1 MKRIRIGNDVRVNW
15 TISRSGLPEDF
26 SDASVLVQLLDAR
39 DRAVPI
45 QSSIAGNIISV
56 LYQGKDQKTVGRY
69 KLVLVENKGEA
80 SMATIDHAD
89 AFELVPE
96 SRMAAGCSCMDV
108 DLFSNIEAGIPG
120 TKGEDAKINGHNA
133 VEIVA
138 GENVEIH
145 QEGNVLTIG
154 ATGGGSKPYQSL
166 ARRDEYLYEI
176 TFAQLPDYIP
186 ANAAPIGGCT
196 SFVRNGRLYRNLDWK
211 YDDTPSFI
219 VRTKDFDG
227 MAFNSAVNDSSMSDT
242 ALGQLPY
249 MVVDGVN
256 RHGIMGSVHVLYND
270 FDWHGDGNIPLTK
283 VMYEILTRVTS
294 MQSIQSELSPIIG
307 DIATTPALDAAEYLL
322 QFVITDGV
330 TSYVLTPTSDGY
342 ELVDITANPK
352 LANFKW
358 VADAEVERDAV
369 NMQLR
374 PTGVER
380 WNLIGED
387 TELSDLRF
395 TKCYESADR
404 LSEFVGIDDTT
415 KDSTDAELTTV
426 YNLAHTAY
434 STRTRNG
441 QLWQTMHSVVY
452 GANGMENLWCQ
463 EKWDKDYVAQSGGGG
478 EQVNSDWEATSG
490 KAEILNKPF
499 YSKPGNKVFEINGET
514 AFLMDFNSNMYNWRY
529 GYHSMVLPWS
539 LNTDVTVTIDG
550 HTVNTQL
557 HSGIISDEWMM
568 PLIGNLEA
576 ARAML
581 CFFLSNSYESDI
593 PFTTDIFDIKALLEK
608 GEPLFMG
615 NFIPDGGVPFIVVN
629 TNVINVDSESSIT
642 IDINGHTQTVGIG
655 QSITGEDFEGLAFC
669 ILDSLILYPEIPAC
683 DVYLDGEV
691 NHLKCM
697 PSDLNGVFVSEG
709 PVLTTPL
716 YINELGG
723 SGFLPLFI
731 VQGIC
736 LLIADRNPTYVHS
749 VSVYSGD
756 VRTAYFE
763 SVVSFEE
770 CSDGVF
776 ESLILAEAFDK
787 NVYFASGDSLQ
798 RYVPEKKLLW
808 RESIGSREA
817 FGYKISTA
825 PQNLAFESLEFD
837 SPVSL
842 CSFTDTINRNPIA
855 IYECD
860 EKLLPSHSVVHER
873 QRAILD
879 DYAGVVRIEHPG
891 EAVLFGTHFRLGDI
905 PIVSYCGNFVDVLG
919 TDEDSFDG
927 NPYNGIV
934 FTPVD
939 RDTVIAKRMFGIND
953 ECTHMHLGTNLMPMT
968 FTTFVDDG
976 RNTPSRIK
984 IVSYKTTPPNIQYC
998 RDLDQYD
1005 EVLGEYVVRN
1015 NWVDLKFHK
1024 NADNQW
1030 ESEELAIFSKEV
1042 SVDGDNTIV
1051 KGDIS
1056 FRGENPNG
1064 LTEIVDGEHKTTRFV
1079 IEGECV
1085 VYGSPL
1091 TLLSA
1096 DLSVSSVPYAG
1107 FESLFEDCSG
1117 IVGAYFDLMC
1127 LSADS
1132 YAFYRMFKNSGLEFY
1147 SGGDFIVWIESEYCG
1162 DFAFAEMF
1170 EGSNITY
1177 LDSAPISCV
1186 NSAYRMLAN
1195 CVNLQYFCLNNIPMK
1210 DSYKEI
1216 AAGCSNLQEVYL
1228 YEDFINWCDGVGT
1241 KDWLKDTPTTGILY
1255 CSDRLGTDETIERGA
1270 DYCPEGWTVVNSNN
1284 N

>member
-1 MKRIRIGNDVRVNW
+1 M
-15 TISRSGLPEDF
+15 
-26 SDASVLVQLLDAR
+26 SVLVQLLDAR

-69 KLVLVENKGEA
+69 KLVLYENKGEA

-120 TKGEDAKINGHNA
+120 RDGEDAKINGHNA

-154 ATGGGSKPYQSL
+154 ATGGGGGAKPYKSI
-166 ARRDEYLYEI
+166 RRLGEYLYEM
-176 TFAQLPDYIP
+176 TFAQLPQYVP
-186 ANAAPIGGCT
+186 SNTAPVAGCT
-196 SFVRNGRLYRNLDWK
+196 SFVRDGRLYRNLDWM
-211 YDDTPSFI
+211 YDETPSFI
-219 VRTKDFDG
+219 VRTKDFEG

-256 RHGIMGSVHVLYND
+256 RYGIMGSVHVLYND
-270 FDWHGDGNIPLTK
+270 FDWHGNGSIPLTK
-283 VMYEILTRVTS
+283 ALYEILTRVTS
-294 MQSIQSELSPIIG
+294 MQSIQAELSPVIG
-307 DIATTPALDAAEYLL
+307 DLATTPALDEAEYLL

-330 TSYVLTPTSDGY
+330 TTYLLTPTSSGY
-342 ELVDITANPK
+342 ELVNITANPK
-352 LANFKW
+352 LTNFKW
-358 VADAEVERDAV
+358 VADAEVERDAA

-452 GANGMENLWCQ
+452 GENGMEHLWCQ
-463 EKWDKDYVAQSGGGG
+463 EKWDKDYVAQGGGG
-478 EQVNSDWEATSG
+478 GEFEQVNSDWEATSG
-490 KAEILNKPF
+490 KARILNKPF

-514 AFLMDFNSNMYNWRY
+514 AFLVTSGMENWIY

-539 LNTDVTVTIDG
+539 LNTEVTVTIDG
-550 HTVNTQL
+550 HTVNAKL
-557 HSGIISDEWMM
+557 HSGIIYYGGMM

-581 CFFLSNSYESDI
+581 YFTLSGMAGGMI
-593 PFTTDIFDIKALLEK
+593 PVATSLSGVKSLLEE

-615 NFIPDGGVPFIVVN
+615 NISLSGSGGGVPFIIVN
-629 TNVINVDSESSIT
+629 TNVIDIESESSIT
-642 IDINGHTQTVGIG
+642 ININGHTQTVGIE
-655 QSITGEDFEGLAFC
+655 QLNTEEDFEGIAFC

-691 NHLKCM
+691 WHLKCCPM
-697 PSDLNGVFVSEG
+697 DKGGPASEG
-709 PVLTTPL
+709 PVLTVP
-716 YINELGG
+716 I
-723 SGFLPLFI
+723 SGFDDIFEL
-731 VQGIC
+731 C
-736 LLIADRNPTYVHS
+736 LLGVCLDSVGIELLRVTHNPVASVRS
-749 VSVYSGD
+749 VSVYGGN
-756 VRTAYFE
+756 VRTAYFGNVFNYE
-763 SVVSFEE
+763 NDRGDYFEIMT
-770 CSDGVF
+770 V
-776 ESLILAEAFDK
+776 AEAFGRSAY
-787 NVYFASGDSLQ
+787 VAVGDSLW
-798 RYVPEKKLLW
+798 RYTPEMKVLW
-808 RESIGSREA
+808 MSEHGYNECYGYEIG
-817 FGYKISTA
+817 TA
-825 PQNLAFESLEFD
+825 PRKLAFESLELF
-837 SPVSL
+837 PYVSL
-842 CSFTDTINRNPIA
+842 CAFTDTVNRGSIA
-855 IYECD
+855 VYECD

-873 QRAILD
+873 QRAIFD
-879 DYAGVVRIEHPG
+879 DYAYAIRIEHPG
-891 EAVLFGTHFRLGDI
+891 EAVLFGCGFRISDM
-905 PIVSYCGNFVDVLG
+905 PAVFYCGNAVDVVG
-919 TDEDSFDG
+919 TDEDDYDG
-927 NPYNGIV
+927 DPYNGIV

-1030 ESEELAIFSKEV
+1030 ESEELSFFSKE
-1042 SVDGDNTIV
+1042 SSSGDGGGIV
-1051 KGDIS
+1051 KCNIS
-1056 FRGENPNG
+1056 FRGDNPNG
-1064 LTEIVDGEHKTTRFV
+1064 LTEIVNGEHKTTRFV

-1085 VYGSPL
+1085 AYGMPL
-1091 TLLSA
+1091 SLLSK
-1096 DLSVSSVPYAG
+1096 DFSVSSVPYAG

-1117 IVGAYFDLMC
+1117 IVGADFGFWC
-1127 LSADS
+1127 QNVGS
-1132 YAFYRMFKNSGLEFY
+1132 YACYRMFKNSGLEFY
-1147 SGGDFIVWIESEYCG
+1147 FNGDMIIWVDFGYCG
-1162 DFAFAEMF
+1162 EFAFAEMF
-1170 EGSNITY
+1170 EGSNLVELYPT
-1177 LDSAPISCV
+1177 PIAGR
-1186 NSAYRMLAN
+1186 NSAYRMLAD
-1195 CVNLQYFCLNNIPMK
+1195 CDNLQCFYLSEPPRE

-1216 AAGCSNLQEVYL
+1216 AAGCGNLQEVCL
-1228 YEDFINWCDGVGT
+1228 VGDFTDWKDGIGT
-1241 KDWLKDTPTTGILY
+1241 KDWLKDTPSTGTLY
-1255 CSDRLGTDETIERGA
+1255 CSEELGTDETIERGA
-1270 DYCPEGWTVVNSNN
+1270 DYCPEGWTVDNN
-1284 N
+1284 IN